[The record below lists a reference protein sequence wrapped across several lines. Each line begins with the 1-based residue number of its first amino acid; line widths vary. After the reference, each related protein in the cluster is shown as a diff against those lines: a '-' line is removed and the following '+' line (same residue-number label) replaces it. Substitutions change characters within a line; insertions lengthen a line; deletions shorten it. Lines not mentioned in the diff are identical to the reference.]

1 MPVVVTVPNKLLVP
15 ETYKLLVVL
24 ELVIELEATMLS
36 APKVKVPAAFRSNT
50 PALLM
55 VTVPVLKALTL
66 VATNVVE
73 AST

>member
-1 MPVVVTVPNKLLVP
+1 MPAVVTVPNKLLVP

-24 ELVIELEATMLS
+24 ELVIELEATILS
-36 APKVKVPAAFRSNT
+36 APNVKVPAALRSNT